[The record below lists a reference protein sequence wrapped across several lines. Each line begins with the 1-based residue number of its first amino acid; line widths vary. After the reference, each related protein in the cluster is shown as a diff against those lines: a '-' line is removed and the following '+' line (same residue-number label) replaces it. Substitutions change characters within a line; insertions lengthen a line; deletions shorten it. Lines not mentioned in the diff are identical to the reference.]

1 MSIPRSPRDYAAARG
16 ASNKDRE
23 MTSTLSPG
31 YQQQRQPSPIRTL
44 CMHRNNNDAA
54 SRIQSLGRSRS
65 TGSSTLLLSATSLQN
80 TPRRL
85 SSGSA
90 CETCRRRKT
99 KCDGGHPCAYCATN
113 QLECIHR
120 ATRRKKQQ
128 QQQHSSSHYQH
139 GELAMFWKSTSDDSP
154 AASSRAASLS
164 KQTSCPSLLV
174 TSHWSEASSSSSS
187 STPPVAAAPQRQQQ
201 QRDRSTS
208 PLGKQEIPSV
218 MGKI

>member
-1 MSIPRSPRDYAAARG
+1 
-16 ASNKDRE
+16 

-128 QQQHSSSHYQH
+128 QQQQHSSSHYQH

-208 PLGKQEIPSV
+208 PLGKQEISSV